1 MRSLE
6 IRGESTMAGHRL
18 LLLVLALVLSG
29 CAPLPKQAFNKDAA
43 TAIKTVV
50 IAQPP
55 NQESYEAAILGHP
68 AASFG
73 LVGGLIAAADIQIK
87 SSRLTTAIDVAET
100 RLQDRF
106 VKKLRETVLSAG
118 YETSVITVPRDT
130 PEDRTL
136 SLLKQTGADAALIV
150 AVVGRYWAAGPTS
163 NYLPSIV
170 VIVKKIDLKSSAT
183 LYQDTFSYGYS
194 SPQTKTVHFASDSV
208 YSFADIDVLIS
219 NPEKTREGLYK
230 GIDVICD
237 QIAAD
242 LKR

>member
-1 MRSLE
+1 MEGPMTGTRYL
-6 IRGESTMAGHRL
+6 T
-18 LLLVLALVLSG
+18 LVLAFVLTS

-43 TAIKTVV
+43 TSIKTVV

-73 LVGGLIAAADIQIK
+73 LVGGLIAAADIQVK
-87 SSRLTTAIDVAET
+87 SNRLTSAIDVGET

-106 VKKLRETVLSAG
+106 VKKLRESILLAG

-130 PEDRTL
+130 PEERTIG
-136 SLLKQTGADAALIV
+136 LLKQTGADAALIV

-163 NYLPSIV
+163 NYLPSV
-170 VIVKKIDLKSSAT
+170 VVVVKKIDLKSSAT

-194 SPQTKTVHFASDSV
+194 SPQTKTVHFASDAT
-208 YSFADIDVLIS
+208 YSFADIDVLVG

-230 GIDVICD
+230 GIDVICE